1 MAMPLTRGLAYC
13 NEQKANSKAFDE
25 GFDQIKWDPVTKLEE
40 IGKETSNHPGSMFRH
55 FRVKG
60 EQ

>member
-13 NEQKANSKAFDE
+13 NEQKANSKLFDE
-25 GFDQIKWDPVTKLEE
+25 GFDQIVWDKETKLEE

-55 FRVKG
+55 FKVK
-60 EQ
+60 EK

>member
-1 MAMPLTRGLAYC
+1 MAMELTRGLAYC

-25 GFDQIKWDPVTKLEE
+25 RFDDIIWDKESKLEE

-55 FRVKG
+55 YRVKG
-60 EQ
+60 D

>member
-25 GFDQIKWDPVTKLEE
+25 RFDDIVWDKESKLEE

-55 FRVKG
+55 FKVK
-60 EQ
+60 EK